1 MAAVARRQAAR
12 RQPAARPDGPAR
24 DHFDLCLSLVCLDR
38 LAHRRLEARAMKH
51 MRITTAH
58 QSITFSRRMMLL
70 GGAQAAVGGL
80 LIGRMG
86 WLAIAQNEKYNLLS
100 ESNRVQLIP
109 VPPRRGWIIDRNGK
123 PIAINKASFRVDL
136 IPQQIVNG
144 PSVIAELQQLMNLPP
159 DEVERIT
166 RELAASRGFQP
177 VSVADNVPYEQYA
190 AITVRLPELP
200 GVAASRGFTR
210 FYPGGSTVGQ
220 LVGYVGAASVAE
232 YERENKNPLLL
243 IPGVKIG
250 KEGLEQ
256 TLESTLRGE
265 PGGQRVEVTARGK
278 LVKELDPKPDRSGG
292 TVQLT
297 IDSDLH
303 QYAARRIGDQSCSVV
318 VLDVANGDILAMPS
332 MPSFD
337 PNNFSDGISKNEWKM
352 LSGNDHLPLVD
363 KALESLY
370 PSGSTVKPSMAMA
383 LLNAGIDRKQRV
395 NCTGSY
401 PLGNHVFH
409 CDKRHGPVDMD
420 AAVVHSCDIYF
431 YDMCRRVGAE
441 KLSPMI
447 RSMGFGEKFDLPFDN
462 QRYGTIPDPD
472 WMMRKYHRDWQTY
485 DTINMSIGQGMV
497 LINPMQLAVMASRL
511 ATGKRVVPRLL
522 KNKPVAPQAQL
533 EVDADHLNFIRTAM
547 ANVVDHGT
555 AAAAKLPLD
564 GIQMAGKTGT
574 AQTHNLSASE
584 RGDYTSATWKL
595 RDHSLFMGFVPFNN
609 PRYAAAAI
617 VEHGGFGA
625 AVAAPLI
632 RDTITYLYDR
642 PKAIEALNLF
652 EQSIGGTL
660 DERLARKTAS
670 WRTAN
675 GLPPLPAKRA

>member
-1 MAAVARRQAAR
+1 
-12 RQPAARPDGPAR
+12 
-24 DHFDLCLSLVCLDR
+24 
-38 LAHRRLEARAMKH
+38 MKH
-51 MRITTAH
+51 MRITVAH

-80 LIGRMG
+80 LVGRMG
-86 WLAIAQNEKYNLLS
+86 WLAIAQNEKYQLLS

-109 VPPRRGWIIDRNGK
+109 VPPRRGWIIDRNGR

-136 IPQQIVNG
+136 IPQQILDG
-144 PSVIAELQQLMNLPP
+144 PKIIAELQRLLSLPP

-166 RELAASRGFQP
+166 RELSQSRGFQP
-177 VSVADNVPYEQYA
+177 VSVADNVDYEQYA
-190 AITVRLPELP
+190 AITVRLPDLP

-210 FYPGGSTVGQ
+210 FYPAGPAVGQ
-220 LVGYVGAASVAE
+220 LVGYVGAASATE
-232 YERENKNPLLL
+232 YEKENKNPLLL

-250 KEGLEQ
+250 KEGLEK
-256 TLESTLRGE
+256 TLEPVLRGE

-278 LVKELDPKPDRSGG
+278 LVKELEPKPDRSGG

-297 IDSDLH
+297 IDSELH
-303 QYAARRIGDQSCSVV
+303 EYAARRIGDQSCSVV
-318 VLDVANGDILAMPS
+318 VLDVTNGDILAMPS

-352 LSGNDHLPLVD
+352 LSGDDHLPLVD

-370 PSGSTVKPSMAMA
+370 PSGSTIKPSMAMA
-383 LLNAGIDRKQRV
+383 LLNAGIDRTERV

-409 CDKRHGPVDMD
+409 CDKRHGPVDMTR
-420 AAVVHSCDIYF
+420 AIEQSCDIYF
-431 YDMCRRVGAE
+431 YEMCRRVGAE
-441 KLSPMI
+441 KLAPMV

-472 WMMRKYHRDWQTY
+472 WMMRKYHRQWQTY

-511 ATGKRVVPRLL
+511 ATGKRVMPRLL
-522 KNKPVAPQAQL
+522 KSKPVVPQQQL
-533 EVDADHLNFIRTAM
+533 AVDADHLNFIRTAM
-547 ANVVDHGT
+547 AGVVDHGT
-555 AAAAKLPLD
+555 AAAAKLPLP

-574 AQTHNLSASE
+574 AQTHNLSSSE
-584 RGDYTSATWKL
+584 RGDYTAALWKL
-595 RDHSLFMGFVPFNN
+595 RDHSLFMGFVPFDN
-609 PRYAAAAI
+609 PRYAAGAI

-632 RDTITYLYDR
+632 RDTLTFLYDR
-642 PKAIEALNLF
+642 KKAIASLQAF

-660 DERLARKTAS
+660 VERMQHKTAA
-670 WRTAN
+670 WRSAN
-675 GLPPLPAKRA
+675 GLPPLPAEKA

>member
-1 MAAVARRQAAR
+1 MAAMAAR
-12 RQPAARPDGPAR
+12 EAARSRAAAAPDRAA
-24 DHFDLCLSLVCLDR
+24 DHHCHLRLSFLR
-38 LAHRRLEARAMKH
+38 LGRLPHRRVEARAVKH

-70 GGAQAAVGGL
+70 GGAQAAVGGV

-86 WLAIAQNEKYNLLS
+86 WLAIAQNEKYQLLS

-123 PIAINKASFRVDL
+123 PLAINKASFRVDL

-144 PSVIAELQQLMNLPP
+144 PKVVAELQKLMNLPP
-159 DEVERIT
+159 DEVDRIS
-166 RELAASRGFQP
+166 RELSQSRGFQP

-190 AITVRLPELP
+190 AITVRLPDLP

-220 LVGYVGAASVAE
+220 LVGYVGAASAAE
-232 YERENKNPLLL
+232 YEKENKNPLLL

-256 TLESTLRGE
+256 ALESTLRGE

-297 IDSDLH
+297 IDADLH
-303 QYAARRIGDQSCSVV
+303 QYAARRIGDQSAAVV
-318 VLDVANGDILAMPS
+318 VIDVANGDILAMPS

-337 PNNFSDGISKNEWKM
+337 PNNFSDGISGNEWKM
-352 LSGNDHLPLVD
+352 LSQDDHLPLVD

-370 PSGSTVKPSMAMA
+370 PSGSTIKPSMAMA
-383 LLNAGIDRKQRV
+383 LLNAGVDRTQRV
-395 NCTGSY
+395 NCTGAFQ
-401 PLGNHVFH
+401 LGNHTFH

-420 AAVVHSCDIYF
+420 AAVVHSCDVYF
-431 YDMCRRVGAE
+431 YSMCLRVGAD
-441 KLSPMI
+441 KLSPMV

-472 WMMRKYHRDWQTY
+472 WMERKYHRKWQGY
-485 DTINMSIGQGMV
+485 DTVNMSIGQGNV
-497 LINPMQLAVMASRL
+497 LVNPLQLAVMAARL
-511 ATGKRVVPRLL
+511 STGRKVLPRLIAGQRMATQ
-522 KNKPVAPQAQL
+522 APLGIDQ
-533 EVDADHLNFIRTAM
+533 DHLDFIRKAM
-547 ANVVDHGT
+547 WGVVDHGT
-555 AAAAKLPLD
+555 AGGAKLPLD

-574 AQTHNLSASE
+574 AQTHNLSAGE
-584 RGDYTSATWKL
+584 RGNYTASQWKL
-595 RDHSLFMGFVPFNN
+595 
-609 PRYAAAAI
+609 
-617 VEHGGFGA
+617 
-625 AVAAPLI
+625 
-632 RDTITYLYDR
+632 
-642 PKAIEALNLF
+642 
-652 EQSIGGTL
+652 
-660 DERLARKTAS
+660 
-670 WRTAN
+670 
-675 GLPPLPAKRA
+675 